1 MEEAAHVQN
10 ILRDEVFRK
19 TTFVST
25 LFKNWFEVM
34 GMWIFCCEDKTE
46 KGTKKMRKE
55 ATLMKEK
62 YMIGNRAF
70 RELEKLVNTYHDD
83 VMLHFRNEV
92 MLLDELDYRRTC
104 YFFAGFPI
112 QTIAWLMDENVK
124 NVYQRRLRL
133 RKMIDSSSFA
143 HKELYMLLLS
153 N

>member
-1 MEEAAHVQN
+1 MEEAERAQST
-10 ILRDEVFRK
+10 LRDEVCRK
-19 TTFVST
+19 TTFVSM

-34 GMWIFCCEDKTE
+34 GMWAFYCEGKTE
-46 KGTKKMRKE
+46 KGTKKMHKE

-62 YMIGNRAF
+62 YMIGNKAF
-70 RELEKLVNTYHDD
+70 RELEKLVNTYHNDA
-83 VMLHFRNEV
+83 MLHFRKEV
-92 MLLDELDYRRTC
+92 VSLDELDYRRTC

-112 QTIAWLMDENVK
+112 PTIAWLMDENVK

-143 HKELYMLLLS
+143 HKKLYILLLS